1 MAKNNPPI
9 VRKPVKPFSK
19 PEKLVEL
26 AVWINDYATQN
37 GYPPTIQEMVDA
49 GLASSTSVIR
59 YYFDRMTEENMLRIT
74 PRISRGIVVTPIDDW
89 NQRVKNSLENGLK
102 FMGKE
107 VQA

>member
-19 PEKLVEL
+19 PEKLIEL
-26 AVWINDYATQN
+26 ANWITDYAIQN

-49 GLASSTSVIR
+49 GFASSTSVIR
-59 YYFDRMTEENMLRIT
+59 YYFDRMTEENMLKIT
-74 PRISRGIVVTPIDDW
+74 PRISRGIVVTPVEDW
-89 NQRVKNSLENGLK
+89 TKRVQEA
-102 FMGKE
+102 ME